1 MAEFWVVKNDF
12 QRQQFVEF
20 VEGELE
26 AGRER
31 SYEIYKETRT
41 SAQNRA
47 LHAVFTRLAVALNE
61 AGFEIKHPFAGFD
74 IPWSQSSVKELL
86 FKPIMREVTGKG
98 STTDLERKEVSECM
112 NALLRGVDQKLGVYV
127 AGLEGELDGQR

>member
-1 MAEFWVVKNDF
+1 MAQFWVVKNDF
-12 QRQQFVEF
+12 QLQQFLEF

-47 LHAVFTRLAVALNE
+47 LYAVFTRLAVALND

-74 IPWSQSSVKELL
+74 IPWSKSSVKELL
-86 FKPIMREVTGKG
+86 FNPIMKEVTGKG
-98 STTDLERKEVSECM
+98 STTELERRELSECM
-112 NALLRGVDQKLGVYV
+112 GALLRGVDQKLGVYV